1 MAENK
6 ESKQN
11 EINETIGE
19 YGDNLIAINGMMV
32 KIRPTSGFQQLKND
46 IPIVRDE
53 AKKLLDRVNDEDIDE
68 KEFDLI
74 MKRLNLVTKGTKKI
88 QDELKKLRAFYNEQR
103 DLKQNQILN
112 ALNEV
117 GYDDLNDI
125 VNDINNTKKLIIENR
140 KNERWNELKDEFN
153 KVLNNTY
160 PSLKEDVP
168 TFTFQ
173 TFRNNH
179 SKMVSGAKSRKIT
192 KKDLAEVT
200 DYISKYAKDIQS
212 IKALDSEFESKLI
225 RSYVMSEDLSATIED
240 EKRFKEEQERER
252 KRKEELL
259 QREKQRIEEENKKK
273 EKVAKLTKKE
283 VKKEST
289 ENLDKLREVFDIMN
303 KFFDNEKTEA
313 NAEKAVDKIR
323 EVVDK

>member
-32 KIRPTSGFQQLKND
+32 KIKPTSGFQQLKND

-53 AKKLLDRVNDEDIDE
+53 AKRLLDRVNDEDIDE
-68 KEFDLI
+68 KDFDLI

-88 QDELKKLRAFYNEQR
+88 QDEMKKLRAFYNEQR

-117 GYDDLNDI
+117 GYDELSDI

-140 KNERWNELKDEFN
+140 KNERWNELENEFN
-153 KVLNNTY
+153 KVLDNTY

-289 ENLDKLREVFDIMN
+289 ENLDKLREVFEIMN
-303 KFFDNEKTEA
+303 KFFDNDKTEA
-313 NAEKAVDKIR
+313 NAKKAVDKIR

>member
-6 ESKQN
+6 ELNQN
-11 EINETIGE
+11 TDEQTIGD
-19 YGDNLIAINGMMV
+19 YGDSLIAINGMMV

-68 KEFDLI
+68 EDFDLI

-140 KNERWNELKDEFN
+140 KNERWNELENEFN
-153 KVLNNTY
+153 KVLDNTY

-225 RSYVMSEDLSATIED
+225 RSYVMSEDLSSTIED

-289 ENLDKLREVFDIMN
+289 ENLDKLREIFDIMN
-303 KFFDNEKTEA
+303 KFFDNDKTEA
-313 NAEKAVDKIR
+313 NAKKAVDKIR

>member
-19 YGDNLIAINGMMV
+19 YGENLIAINGMMV

-68 KEFDLI
+68 EDFDLI

-153 KVLNNTY
+153 KVLDNTY

-289 ENLDKLREVFDIMN
+289 ENLDKLREIFDIMN
-303 KFFDNEKTEA
+303 KFFDNDKTEA
-313 NAEKAVDKIR
+313 NAKKAVDKIR

>member
-6 ESKQN
+6 ESNQN

-19 YGDNLIAINGMMV
+19 YGENLIAINGMMV
-32 KIRPTSGFQQLKND
+32 KIKPTSGFQQLKND

-53 AKKLLDRVNDEDIDE
+53 AKRLLDRINDEDIDE
-68 KEFDLI
+68 KDFDLI
-74 MKRLNLVTKGTKKI
+74 IKRLNLVTKGTKKI
-88 QDELKKLRAFYNEQR
+88 QDEMKKLRAFYNEQR

-125 VNDINNTKKLIIENR
+125 VNDIKNTKKLIIENR
-140 KNERWNELKDEFN
+140 KNERWNELENEFN
-153 KVLNNTY
+153 KVLDNTY

-289 ENLDKLREVFDIMN
+289 ENLDKLRSVFDIMN
-303 KFFDNEKTEA
+303 NFFENEKSEA
-313 NAEKAVDKIR
+313 NAKKAVDKIR

>member
-1 MAENK
+1 
-6 ESKQN
+6 
-11 EINETIGE
+11 
-19 YGDNLIAINGMMV
+19 
-32 KIRPTSGFQQLKND
+32 
-46 IPIVRDE
+46 
-53 AKKLLDRVNDEDIDE
+53 
-68 KEFDLI
+68 
-74 MKRLNLVTKGTKKI
+74 
-88 QDELKKLRAFYNEQR
+88 
-103 DLKQNQILN
+103 
-112 ALNEV
+112 
-117 GYDDLNDI
+117 
-125 VNDINNTKKLIIENR
+125 
-140 KNERWNELKDEFN
+140 
-153 KVLNNTY
+153 
-160 PSLKEDVP
+160 
-168 TFTFQ
+168 
-173 TFRNNH
+173 
-179 SKMVSGAKSRKIT
+179 MVSGAKSRKIT

-289 ENLDKLREVFDIMN
+289 ENLDKLRSVFDIMN
-303 KFFDNEKTEA
+303 NFFENEKSEA
-313 NAEKAVDKIR
+313 NAKKAVDKIR

>member
-32 KIRPTSGFQQLKND
+32 KIKPTSGFQQLKND

-53 AKKLLDRVNDEDIDE
+53 AKRLLDRVNDEDIDE
-68 KEFDLI
+68 EDFDLI

-88 QDELKKLRAFYNEQR
+88 QNEMKKLRAFYNEQR

-117 GYDDLNDI
+117 GYDELSDI
-125 VNDINNTKKLIIENR
+125 VNDIKNTKKLIIENR
-140 KNERWNELKDEFN
+140 KNERWNELENEFN
-153 KVLNNTY
+153 KVLDNTY

-240 EKRFKEEQERER
+240 EKRFKEERERER

-289 ENLDKLREVFDIMN
+289 ENLDKLREVFEIMN
-303 KFFDNEKTEA
+303 KFFDNDKTEA
-313 NAEKAVDKIR
+313 NAKKAVDKIR

>member
-6 ESKQN
+6 ELNQN
-11 EINETIGE
+11 TDEQTIGD
-19 YGDNLIAINGMMV
+19 YGDSLIAINGMMV

-46 IPIVRDE
+46 IPIVLDE
-53 AKKLLDRVNDEDIDE
+53 AKRLLDRVNDEDIDE
-68 KEFDLI
+68 EEFDLI

-88 QDELKKLRAFYNEQR
+88 QNELKKLRAFYNEQR

-140 KNERWNELKDEFN
+140 KNERWNELEDEFN
-153 KVLNNTY
+153 KVLDNTY

-173 TFRNNH
+173 SFRNNH

-289 ENLDKLREVFDIMN
+289 ENLDKLREIFDIMN
-303 KFFDNEKTEA
+303 KFFDNDKTEA
-313 NAEKAVDKIR
+313 NAKKAVDKIR